1 MSINKLIRASLIGVF
16 GLSAWI
22 VQAATSVPAEWNVD
36 PWTNGVSFEAFGSVP
51 AWAIGAGQSSFDD
64 PLAPARSDRFWTS
77 TVSEGN
83 QLIFS
88 TLGITNT
95 ITGAK
100 IQPGVPVFADM
111 RCKIYS
117 FGSTP
122 PTLSPSTVL
131 CFYANQNS
139 NLVVA
144 SSTECKTNTAIK
156 ILPTEYYPVMI
167 RFATDAFDVFFTNS
181 TTAVLS
187 LTATTNQIAR
197 LVIYGDGGLDD
208 LYLSYGDPRRTAY
221 TNAITFSSWTPTSA
235 EEKVVSNWVASQ
247 KASGASVTAITKDDA
262 VNYYLTD
269 TTPSDINFA
278 GELGVGSIDY
288 NPASTSVTVVVT
300 LKTDNSTRK
309 TGKINGVLK
318 LKGATNYADAK
329 NGTWP
334 SGVLATTTIQAED
347 FNNGVAR
354 YTFTLPNADNKF
366 FLPVIQSNV
375 LQ

>member
-22 VQAATSVPAEWNVD
+22 VQAATSVPAEWNVN
-36 PWTNGVSFEAFGSVP
+36 PWTNGVSFEAFETLP
-51 AWAIGAGQSSFDD
+51 DWATGQQVQTGA
-64 PLAPARSDRFWTS
+64 PNRNDRFWTNS
-77 TVSEGN
+77 TPSYLAEK

-122 PTLSPSTVL
+122 PPLSPSTVL

>member
-22 VQAATSVPAEWNVD
+22 VQAATSVPAEWNVN
-36 PWTNGVSFEAFGSVP
+36 PWTNGVSFEAFETLP
-51 AWAIGAGQSSFDD
+51 DWATGQQVQTGA
-64 PLAPARSDRFWTS
+64 PNRNDRFWTNS
-77 TVSEGN
+77 TPSYLAEK

-95 ITGAK
+95 ITGGAK

-122 PTLSPSTVL
+122 PPLSPSTVL

-144 SSTECKTNTAIK
+144 SSTQCKTNTAIK

-187 LTATTNQIAR
+187 LTPTTNQIAR
-197 LVIYGDGGLDD
+197 LVIIGDGGLDD
-208 LYLSYGDPRRTAY
+208 LYLGYGDPSR
-221 TNAITFSSWTPTSA
+221 TNATTTFTISDIGTSA
-235 EEKVVSNWVASQ
+235 EEKVVSNWVANQ
-247 KASGASVTAITKDDA
+247 KAKEGALVSTITKENA
-262 VNYYLTD
+262 ISYYLTA
-269 TTPSDINFA
+269 TTPSDNDFE

-329 NGTWP
+329 NGTWS